1 MQTVTKI
8 INAIKGGQ
16 KFLSHRKFQ
25 HFLEEHN
32 AVYTDIPL
40 YCEVRWLSAGK
51 CLEKFFAIRKEIF
64 LFLQDMSDTKF
75 DEFKSFFEDSDSLCE
90 LAFLTDLTNHL
101 NHLNLKLQKTNQTIS
116 QLVSHIDSFKRK
128 LLLFKNHIENNILHF
143 YPCCQILFKEHGTS
157 CNFKKHLY
165 LIESLIEQFDTRFSD
180 FDMLRKDL
188 ILFENPLTAQIE
200 NQSLHLQAELCD
212 LQCDLSLKARLEKG
226 VDFFKILNALHYPSL
241 RNFGLRIFSMFGST
255 YLCERS
261 FSKMKL
267 IKNDKRSSLSDVSL
281 SSLMR
286 TSSSKISIDIPSL
299 VETSKH
305 KRFKTSN

>member
-1 MQTVTKI
+1 
-8 INAIKGGQ
+8 
-16 KFLSHRKFQ
+16 
-25 HFLEEHN
+25 
-32 AVYTDIPL
+32 
-40 YCEVRWLSAGK
+40 
-51 CLEKFFAIRKEIF
+51 
-64 LFLQDMSDTKF
+64 
-75 DEFKSFFEDSDSLCE
+75 
-90 LAFLTDLTNHL
+90 
-101 NHLNLKLQKTNQTIS
+101 
-116 QLVSHIDSFKRK
+116 
-128 LLLFKNHIENNILHF
+128 
-143 YPCCQILFKEHGTS
+143 
-157 CNFKKHLY
+157 
-165 LIESLIEQFDTRFSD
+165 
-180 FDMLRKDL
+180 MLRKDL

-305 KRFKTSN
+305 KRSKHQTDCSISFSSSFFWFLL